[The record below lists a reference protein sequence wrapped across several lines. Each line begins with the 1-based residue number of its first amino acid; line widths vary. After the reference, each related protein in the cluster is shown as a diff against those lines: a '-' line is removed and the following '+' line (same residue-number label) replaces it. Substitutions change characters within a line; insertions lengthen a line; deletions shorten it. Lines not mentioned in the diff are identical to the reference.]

1 MGNVPIPE
9 SVLATR
15 LSRLAQANTNH
26 SNCFVQGTQPGLEEG
41 RILTFN
47 TVVISV
53 AWIHQADLL
62 LPVFSM
68 LLAPLPRLIAMVTR
82 ETHDFVKICNSVS
95 ARFRNRDTR
104 SIFKANI
111 LEFMVKFNLLMCTS
125 EILRALF
132 QSITIKRVSHKVSHN
147 LFSSFS
153 L

>member
-15 LSRLAQANTNH
+15 LPRLAQANANH

-47 TVVISV
+47 TMVISV
-53 AWIHQADLL
+53 AWIHQADWL

-68 LLAPLPRLIAMVTR
+68 LLAPLPHLTAMVTR
-82 ETHDFVKICNSVS
+82 QTRDLVKICSSVS
-95 ARFRNRDTR
+95 ARSRSRGTR

-111 LEFMVKFNLLMCTS
+111 LEFMAKFNLLMCTVIPRRYCGFCS
-125 EILRALF
+125 KPP
-132 QSITIKRVSHKVSHN
+132 Q
-147 LFSSFS
+147 
-153 L
+153 